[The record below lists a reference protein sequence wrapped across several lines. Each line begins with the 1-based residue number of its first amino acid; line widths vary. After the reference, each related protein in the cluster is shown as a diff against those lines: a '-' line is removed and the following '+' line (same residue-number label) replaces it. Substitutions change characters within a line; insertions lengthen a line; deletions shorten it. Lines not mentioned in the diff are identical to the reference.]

1 MRKWWWGT
9 TCDGI
14 WHLRFT
20 SRGSACENE
29 PHLGDPGLRK
39 RPAAVALMDIIKP
52 IGFARSG
59 KKEEI
64 LASKLAVLAGAV
76 ILLLFGPSQLPKMA
90 RGLGEALREFK
101 KAQREIRDEVH
112 GDETPSK
119 PADPKPSS

>member
-1 MRKWWWGT
+1 VFGLGGGEL
-9 TCDGI
+9 GI
-14 WHLRFT
+14 LF
-20 SRGSACENE
+20 
-29 PHLGDPGLRK
+29 L
-39 RPAAVALMDIIKP
+39 
-52 IGFARSG
+52 
-59 KKEEI
+59 
-64 LASKLAVLAGAV
+64 V